1 MLQNIIIGT
10 FLHIK
15 KTIQILIPACWPYF
29 LKQKIFRLFK
39 RPGDF
44 FTLNPQR
51 FDLVVLHA
59 AVAVLRFDGFLDR
72 FELRTQT

>member
-1 MLQNIIIGT
+1 VLERT
-10 FLHIK
+10 TPVLLLVLSLK
-15 KTIQILIPACWPYF
+15 KSFA
-29 LKQKIFRLFK
+29 
-39 RPGDF
+39 
-44 FTLNPQR
+44 LNSER